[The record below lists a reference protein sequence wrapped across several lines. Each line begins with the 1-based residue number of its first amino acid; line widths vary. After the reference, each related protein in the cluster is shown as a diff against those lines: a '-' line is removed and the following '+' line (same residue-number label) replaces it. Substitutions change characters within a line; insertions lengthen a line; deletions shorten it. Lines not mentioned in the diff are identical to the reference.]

1 MDYFDKIVAMGIDL
15 SRFKAGKQSQ
25 EWLDW
30 LRDEPLPSKS
40 TPQTRQT
47 TQRSSNYLRPSAR
60 ISAELS
66 GRGVVPGVAS
76 QNRDKTGFMQTAR
89 MKTQAFLQWTVL
101 YARNGW
107 KQYPRQIVSV
117 AIITVVGTL
126 GIAGYV
132 LYDQRDKTTDQPAV
146 LSESTTKPDFEYTL
160 PEGDQSS
167 VEGAVK
173 FDPQRK
179 VVNYKD
185 TVAGVAVTVSQQK
198 MPDSFKD
205 DSQEKV
211 KKIAADFSATRALT
225 TATPTA
231 YIGDSIE
238 GPQTVI
244 FTKNDLLIFILSA
257 NKLDDKDWAEYVTKL
272 K

>member
-1 MDYFDKIVAMGIDL
+1 MGLDMR
-15 SRFKAGKQSQ
+15 RFKGGKQSQ

-30 LRDEPLPSKS
+30 LRDEPAPGQN
-40 TPQTRQT
+40 PQVAPQGAQNSRKP
-47 TQRSSNYLRPSAR
+47 RVHLRPSAR
-60 ISAELS
+60 IAAELS
-66 GRGVVPGVAS
+66 GREIS
-76 QNRDKTGFMQTAR
+76 QNIPANHARDRVTLPRFTESLRKFFGSQVQQVTTIYGKHTKPILAGTGSLVLLVIGGGAYLWLSGS
-89 MKTQAFLQWTVL
+89 QAP
-101 YARNGW
+101 
-107 KQYPRQIVSV
+107 KE
-117 AIITVVGTL
+117 
-126 GIAGYV
+126 
-132 LYDQRDKTTDQPAV
+132 QPAV
-146 LSESTTKPDFEYTL
+146 LSESTTSPNFDYTL
-160 PEGDQSS
+160 PDGETAAIEGS
-167 VEGAVK
+167 VR

-185 TVAGVAVTVSQQK
+185 TVAGVGVTISQQQL
-198 MPDSFKD
+198 PEGLKD
-205 DSQEKV
+205 DPQEKV

-272 K
+272 Q